1 MKKKEYYSI
10 GIMSGTS
17 MDGFDFSFIKSDGES
32 EIKILKNQFL
42 LGNEIKSKLKI
53 LIGEL
58 NKNFHETIKSELFF
72 NTEKEFEL
80 LILNIK
86 NIRSNFIDPDVIDVI
101 GVHGV
106 TLIHIPQNKISI
118 QIGIQFISD
127 NLGKVISEFRIN
139 DLYNGGQ
146 NAPLVPVYHNAIFSS
161 KKKQFW

>member
-1 MKKKEYYSI
+1 
-10 GIMSGTS
+10 

-32 EIKILKNQFL
+32 EIKILKNQFFL
-42 LGNEIKSKLKI
+42 LDNEIKSKLKI

-58 NKNFHETIKSELFF
+58 NKNFHKTIKSELFF
-72 NTEKEFEL
+72 NTEKEFSEL

-86 NIRSNFIDPDVIDVI
+86 KFIRSNFIDPDVIDVI

-118 QIGIQFISD
+118 QIGNAQFISD
-127 NLGKVISEFRIN
+127 NLGKKVISEFRIN

-146 NAPLVPVYHNAIFSS
+146 GAPLVPVYHNAIFSS